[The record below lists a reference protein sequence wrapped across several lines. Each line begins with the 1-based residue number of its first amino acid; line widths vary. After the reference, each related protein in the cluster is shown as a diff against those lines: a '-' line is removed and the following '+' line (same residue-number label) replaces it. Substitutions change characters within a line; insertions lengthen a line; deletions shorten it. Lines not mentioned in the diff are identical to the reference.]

1 MEQLQA
7 LTPKGRDATI
17 VLLTPGIFNS
27 AYFEHTF
34 LARVMG
40 IELVEGADL
49 LIHDGFVYMRTT
61 GGLQR
66 VDVIYRRIDDEY
78 VDPLHFRTDSVLE
91 FPACSTPIAL
101 EM

>member
-1 MEQLQA
+1 MLANREVMTQVFPVMFGGYGIQPIGHYGQVLLEQLQA

-40 IELVEGADL
+40 IELVEGA
-49 LIHDGFVYMRTT
+49 
-61 GGLQR
+61 GLAH
-66 VDVIYRRIDDEY
+66 
-78 VDPLHFRTDSVLE
+78 P
-91 FPACSTPIAL
+91 
-101 EM
+101 